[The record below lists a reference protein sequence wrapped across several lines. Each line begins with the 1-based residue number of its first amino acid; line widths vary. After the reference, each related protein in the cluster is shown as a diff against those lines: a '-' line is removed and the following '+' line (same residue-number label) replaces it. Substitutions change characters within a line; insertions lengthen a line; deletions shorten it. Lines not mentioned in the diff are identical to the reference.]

1 MQSNYSTCSVHDDN
15 RNVQFC
21 VSGSAAGFP
30 TDEKVKCWWLI
41 YGSGICRE
49 IRTKIRKKN
58 PNFAGQKSERR
69 RQVPARRRHNCSFLF
84 FLFCAAP
91 AQCRHNAGKLPA
103 LLQKNGC
110 CASNSVWT
118 EQKYSFKKPYATP
131 APSRYTEKRNGGSKC
146 PLEYWKYSIIH
157 SKSIKKLLAVCPY
170 CVLRFFDWS
179 WWGTQWF
186 RQNSRPRC
194 KIAYFTTP
202 SPRINVGFRL
212 VWRETGLFR
221 NDRKC

>member
-1 MQSNYSTCSVHDDN
+1 MLVINIRFWNLS
-15 RNVQFC
+15 RNPDKNPQKK
-21 VSGSAAGFP
+21 S
-30 TDEKVKCWWLI
+30 EL
-41 YGSGICRE
+41 R
-49 IRTKIRKKN
+49 RTKIRTS
-58 PNFAGQKSERR
+58 PAGAGAA
-69 RQVPARRRHNCSFLF
+69 PAQLFSSF

-170 CVLRFFDWS
+170 CVLRFFYWS
-179 WWGTQWF
+179 WWVRNDSGKTHVLGIKLHI
-186 RQNSRPRC
+186 SRP
-194 KIAYFTTP
+194 P
-202 SPRINVGFRL
+202 PP
-212 VWRETGLFR
+212 E
-221 NDRKC
+221 